1 VQGGILEAECS
12 HLKKVSNFR
21 GPLQSSKQEGL
32 EFVEEHLSAELED
45 RGLNRR
51 GRHKVLALTVD
62 LVATEID

>member
-1 VQGGILEAECS
+1 MESCKGA
-12 HLKKVSNFR
+12 
-21 GPLQSSKQEGL
+21 SSKQEGL